1 MSRRTLGADEQG
13 AAAVEFAILLP
24 LLLLLLFG
32 LVDFGRLFFVQIGLN
47 SASIEGARA
56 SALGRSAADVTA
68 IARASAPNV
77 PQMTGVPGAQVG
89 VSQNPCP
96 RPGNGAATDVTASAP
111 FTWIT
116 PIAFFPGAEDR
127 TVTSTSRLVCYG

>member
-1 MSRRTLGADEQG
+1 M
-13 AAAVEFAILLP
+13 EFAILLP

-68 IARASAPNV
+68 IARASAPTV
-77 PQMTGVPGAQVG
+77 PQMTGVPGAHIG

-96 RPGNGAATDVTASAP
+96 RPGNGAATTVTASAP

-116 PIAFFPGAEDR
+116 PIAIFPGAGDR
-127 TVTSTSRLVCYG
+127 TLTSTSRLVCFG

>member
-1 MSRRTLGADEQG
+1 M
-13 AAAVEFAILLP
+13 EFAILLP

-68 IARASAPNV
+68 ITQASAPKV
-77 PQMTGVPGAQVG
+77 AQMAGLQAGQITVTRTA
-89 VSQNPCP
+89 CP
-96 RPGNGAATDVTASAP
+96 VPGNGATTQVTASTP

-116 PIAFFPGAEDR
+116 PVAILTAATSR
-127 TVTSTSRLVCYG
+127 TVSSTSRLVCVG

>member
-1 MSRRTLGADEQG
+1 M
-13 AAAVEFAILLP
+13 EFAILLP

-68 IARASAPNV
+68 IVQASAPRV
-77 PQMTGVPGAQVG
+77 PQMSGVEGAQIEVI
-89 VSQNPCP
+89 QNPCP
-96 RPGNGAATDVTASAP
+96 NPGNGVTTEVTANAP

-116 PIAFFPGAEDR
+116 PLTFFPGAQDR
-127 TVTSTSRLVCYG
+127 TITATSRLVCFG

>member
-1 MSRRTLGADEQG
+1 M
-13 AAAVEFAILLP
+13 EFAILLP

-56 SALGRSAADVTA
+56 SALGRSATDVTS
-68 IARASAPNV
+68 IARASAPQV
-77 PQMTGVPGAQVG
+77 TQMAGLAAGSISVARTA
-89 VSQNPCP
+89 CP
-96 RPGNGAATDVTASAP
+96 TPGNGATTEVTTSTP

-116 PIAFFPGAEDR
+116 PVALFPFAQNR
-127 TVTSTSRLVCYG
+127 TVAATSRMVCVG

>member
-1 MSRRTLGADEQG
+1 M
-13 AAAVEFAILLP
+13 EFAILLP

-68 IARASAPNV
+68 ITQASAPKVAQMAAMRAGQITVTRTACPV
-77 PQMTGVPGAQVG
+77 PA
-89 VSQNPCP
+89 
-96 RPGNGAATDVTASAP
+96 NGATTVVTASTP

-116 PIAFFPGAEDR
+116 PIAILPVATGR
-127 TVTSTSRLVCYG
+127 TVSSTSRLVCVG

>member
-1 MSRRTLGADEQG
+1 M
-13 AAAVEFAILLP
+13 EFAILLP

-56 SALGRSAADVTA
+56 SALGRSSADVTT
-68 IARASAPNV
+68 IARGSAPQV
-77 PQMTGVPGAQVG
+77 PQMTGVPGAQISV
-89 VSQNPCP
+89 VQNSCP
-96 RPGNGAATDVTASAP
+96 RPGNGATTQVTASTP

-116 PIAFFPGAEDR
+116 PLTVFPGASDR
-127 TVTSTSRLVCYG
+127 TLSATSRLVCLT

>member
-1 MSRRTLGADEQG
+1 M
-13 AAAVEFAILLP
+13 EFAILLP

-56 SALGRSAADVTA
+56 SALGRSAADVTS
-68 IARASAPNV
+68 ITQASAPRV
-77 PQMTGVPGAQVG
+77 AQMAGLQTGQITVTRTGCP
-89 VSQNPCP
+89 NPA
-96 RPGNGAATDVTASAP
+96 NGAVTQVTASTP

-116 PIAFFPGAEDR
+116 PVTLFTFAQNR
-127 TVTSTSRLVCYG
+127 TVSATSRLVCVG

>member
-1 MSRRTLGADEQG
+1 
-13 AAAVEFAILLP
+13 VEFAILLP

-56 SALGRSAADVTA
+56 SALGRSTADVA
-68 IARASAPNV
+68 VIVQASAPQV
-77 PQMTGVPGAQVG
+77 PQMTGVEGAQIDVQ
-89 VSQNPCP
+89 QNSCP
-96 RPGNGAATDVTASAP
+96 NPGNGAVTEVTASAP

-116 PIAFFPGAEDR
+116 PLAFLPSAGDR
-127 TVTSTSRLVCYG
+127 TITATSRLVCFG

>member
-1 MSRRTLGADEQG
+1 M
-13 AAAVEFAILLP
+13 EFAILLP

-56 SALGRSAADVTA
+56 SALGRTAVDVTS
-68 IARASAPNV
+68 ITQASAPKV
-77 PQMTGVPGAQVG
+77 AQMAGLATGQITVTRTA
-89 VSQNPCP
+89 CP
-96 RPGNGAATDVTASAP
+96 TPANGATTSVTASTP

-116 PIAFFPGAEDR
+116 PVGLFSFASNR
-127 TVTSTSRLVCYG
+127 TLSSTSRLVCVG